1 MNGFSFEGVRRM
13 VLVVLKWRSSW
24 AISDWLDV
32 RSWFWLPQVSS
43 KGRSIPSLFSYS
55 QTVSPN

>member
-1 MNGFSFEGVRRM
+1 MVSRSKEARRM

-43 KGRSIPSLFSYS
+43 KPSLFSYS